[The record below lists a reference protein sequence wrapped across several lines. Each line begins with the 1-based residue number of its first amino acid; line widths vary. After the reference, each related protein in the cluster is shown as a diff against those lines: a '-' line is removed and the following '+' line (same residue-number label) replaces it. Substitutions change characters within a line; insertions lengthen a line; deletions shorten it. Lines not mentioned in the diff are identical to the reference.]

1 MAHDHDHV
9 HRSTGDI
16 RVAFFLNLGFT
27 VVEIIGGIWTNSTA
41 IVADALHDLGDSLSL
56 GLAWFLD
63 GYAHKGRDATFS
75 YGYRRFSLLGAL
87 VNAIV
92 LLAGSVFVL
101 AATIPRILQPE
112 PANAA
117 GMLGF
122 AVVGIVVNGLAVLR
136 VKKGKSLNAQV
147 VTWHLL
153 EDVLGWVAVLV
164 VSIVLLFTDWYILDP
179 ALSILITAYVLY
191 NVVGNLKKTLVL
203 FLQGV
208 PSTIDIE
215 AVEGRLQAIE
225 GVLSTH
231 HTHLWSLDGEH
242 HVLTTHVVVE
252 GQATK
257 ETVLR
262 IKRAVL
268 AVGEALECEHTR
280 VEMEY
285 EDEDCRLR
293 APWDAPEKRG

>member
-1 MAHDHDHV
+1 MAHTHDHQN
-9 HRSTGDI
+9 TGDI

-27 VVEIIGGIWTNSTA
+27 IVEIIGGLWTNSAA

-56 GLAWFLD
+56 GLAWFLER
-63 GYAHKGRDATFS
+63 YSNKGRDATFS

-92 LLAGSVFVL
+92 LVTGSVFVL
-101 AATIPRILQPE
+101 ATAMPRILHPE
-112 PANAA
+112 PVNAA

-122 AVVGIVVNGLAVLR
+122 AVAGIVVNGLAVLR

-164 VSIVLLFTDWYILDP
+164 VSIVMLFVDWYILDP
-179 ALSILITAYVLY
+179 TLSILITVYVLY
-191 NVVGNLKKTLVL
+191 NVVRNLRKTLVL

-208 PSTIDIE
+208 PSTIDMKQ
-215 AVEGRLQAIE
+215 VEQRLQAIE
-225 GVLSTH
+225 GILSTH

-242 HVLTTHVVVE
+242 NVLTTHVVVE
-252 GQATK
+252 SQATK
-257 ETVLR
+257 ETMLR
-262 IKRAVL
+262 VKSAVL
-268 AVGEALECEHTR
+268 AIGEELQCEHTT

-293 APWDAPEKRG
+293 TP

>member
-1 MAHDHDHV
+1 MAHTHDHQN
-9 HRSTGDI
+9 TGDI

-27 VVEIIGGIWTNSTA
+27 IVEIIGGLWTNSAA

-56 GLAWFLD
+56 GLAWFLER
-63 GYAHKGRDATFS
+63 YSNKGRDATFS

-92 LLAGSVFVL
+92 LVTGSVFVL
-101 AATIPRILQPE
+101 ATAMPRILHPE
-112 PANAA
+112 PVNAA

-122 AVVGIVVNGLAVLR
+122 AVAGIVVNGLAVLR

-164 VSIVLLFTDWYILDP
+164 VSIVMLFVDWYILDP
-179 ALSILITAYVLY
+179 TLSILITVYVLY
-191 NVVGNLKKTLVL
+191 NVVRNLRKTLVL

-208 PSTIDIE
+208 PSTIDMKQ
-215 AVEGRLQAIE
+215 VEQRLQAIE
-225 GVLSTH
+225 GILSTH

-242 HVLTTHVVVE
+242 NVLTTHVVVE
-252 GQATK
+252 SQATK
-257 ETVLR
+257 ETMLR
-262 IKRAVL
+262 VKSAVL
-268 AVGEALECEHTR
+268 AIGEELECEHTT

-293 APWDAPEKRG
+293 TP

>member
-1 MAHDHDHV
+1 MADHHDHAHQ
-9 HRSTGDI
+9 STGDI

-27 VVEIIGGIWTNSTA
+27 IVELIGGLWTNSTA

-56 GLAWFLD
+56 GLAWFLER
-63 GYAHKGRDATFS
+63 YSNKGRDATFS
-75 YGYRRFSLLGAL
+75 YGYRRFSLLAAL
-87 VNAIV
+87 VNAMV
-92 LLAGSVFVL
+92 LVTGSVFVL
-101 AATIPRILQPE
+101 ATAIPRILHPE
-112 PANAA
+112 PVNAV

-122 AVVGIVVNGLAVLR
+122 AVAGIVVNGLAVLR

-164 VSIVLLFTDWYILDP
+164 VSIVLLFVDWYILDP
-179 ALSILITAYVLY
+179 TLSLLITAYVLY

-208 PSTIDIE
+208 PGTIEIE
-215 AVEGRLQAIE
+215 EVERRLQAVE

-252 GQATK
+252 EQTTK
-257 ETVLR
+257 ETLLR

-268 AVGEALECEHTR
+268 AVGEELECEHTT

-293 APWDAPEKRG
+293 AL